1 MQDLNLAC
9 ACFSWEKDDVRWVSS
24 CVCVRERERVA
35 ADPVSKHIGR
45 DETRGEGGDADL
57 VKLLA
62 DIDKLRNVEI
72 VNADSLLLV

>member
-1 MQDLNLAC
+1 M
-9 ACFSWEKDDVRWVSS
+9 
-24 CVCVRERERVA
+24 A

-45 DETRGEGGDADL
+45 DETRGEGGGDADL

-62 DIDKLRNVEI
+62 DIDELRNVEI